1 MARAILLQIPEKRNS
16 LMDYFRIDGA
26 QPLRGT
32 IVPMGNKNS
41 ALPLLAASLLTDE
54 TLTIGNVPDIGDVR
68 AKMAVLASIGAQS
81 RLDGNTCE
89 LNASGVRDAL
99 PDANLSSRIRT
110 AVLLAGPML
119 ARFGRAQIT
128 RPGGDRIGRRRL
140 DTHLLALQAM
150 GAVVSTE
157 RDRYVL
163 RTKRLCGR
171 NIFLDEMSVTGTEQA
186 IFAAVLADGVTTIAN
201 AAMEP
206 HVQDVC
212 HCLNAMG
219 ARIEGIGTH
228 DLVIEGVPSL
238 HGTRFD
244 IGPDYME
251 VGSLIGLAAATGS
264 GIRIANAH
272 PHEHRMT
279 RVMYGRLGISWR
291 DEGDDIVVPAEQE
304 LVVMPDFDGAVPKI
318 DDMPWPGFPPDLL
331 SIALVVATQSRGT
344 VLIHQKMFDRRLVFV
359 DRLIDMGAGIVLCDP
374 HRALVMGPTRLRGER
389 LVSPDIRA
397 GMALVIAALCADGE
411 STIHNVS
418 QIDRGY
424 ERLEERLQAI
434 GAKME
439 RLRE

>member
-1 MARAILLQIPEKRNS
+1 
-16 LMDYFRIDGA
+16 MDYFRVEGG
-26 QPLRGT
+26 QPLSGT

-41 ALPLLAASLLTDE
+41 ALPLLAASVLSDE

-68 AKMAVLASIGAQS
+68 TKMAVLDSIGVQAQME
-81 RLDGNTCE
+81 NNICQ
-89 LNASGVRDAL
+89 LNAAGVRDAL
-99 PDANLSSRIRT
+99 PDASLSSRIRT
-110 AVLLAGPML
+110 AVLLAGPLL
-119 ARFGRAQIT
+119 ARFGRAQIG

-150 GAVVSTE
+150 GAVISTE

-163 RTKRLCGR
+163 RTKCLRGR
-171 NIFLDEMSVTGTEQA
+171 DIFLDEMSVTGTEQA
-186 IFAAVLADGVTTIAN
+186 IFAAVLAEGVTTIAN

-228 DLVIEGVPSL
+228 DLTIEGVSSL

-264 GIRIANAH
+264 NIRIVDAH

-279 RVMYGRLGISWR
+279 RIMYGRLGISWH
-291 DEGDDIVVPAEQE
+291 DEGNDIVVPADQE

-318 DDMPWPGFPPDLL
+318 DDMPWPGFPPDLI

-359 DRLIDMGAGIVLCDP
+359 DRLIDMGAGIVVCDP
-374 HRALVMGPTRLRGER
+374 HRALVIGATRLRGER

-411 STIHNVS
+411 STIHNIS

-424 ERLEERLQAI
+424 ERLEHRLQAI
-434 GAKME
+434 GANIE
-439 RLRE
+439 RLED